1 MVKKR
6 QRFLLTLTRIRSLFN
21 ELLGFH
27 FAISV
32 TSLQRNR
39 ETIDPTCSLS
49 SIVSDNNEQPDGSLM
64 AKVVNA
70 ADYCIPCI
78 LHISRISLY
87 QYSYVCIFY
96 RTTSFYFLTFSFFPL
111 FRKYFLSILR
121 SKYLNE
127 TRKNELSRA

>member
-70 ADYCIPCI
+70 ADYCVFPA
-78 LHISRISLY
+78 SRISLAY
-87 QYSYVCIFY
+87 RCINIH
-96 RTTSFYFLTFSFFPL
+96 TCVYFIE
-111 FRKYFLSILR
+111 RRISIF
-121 SKYLNE
+121 
-127 TRKNELSRA
+127 

>member
-39 ETIDPTCSLS
+39 ETIDRSLS
-49 SIVSDNNEQPDGSLM
+49 LIVSDNNEQPDGSLM

-78 LHISRISLY
+78 PHISRISLY
-87 QYSYVCIFY
+87 
-96 RTTSFYFLTFSFFPL
+96 
-111 FRKYFLSILR
+111 
-121 SKYLNE
+121 
-127 TRKNELSRA
+127 

>member
-39 ETIDPTCSLS
+39 ETIDRSLS

-70 ADYCIPCI
+70 DYCTPCI

>member
-70 ADYCIPCI
+70 ADYCTPCI
-78 LHISRISLY
+78 PHISRISLY

-96 RTTSFYFLTFSFFPL
+96 RTKSFYFLIFSFFPL
-111 FRKYFLSILR
+111 FRKYFPSILR
-121 SKYLNE
+121 SKYLDE